1 MALYHVHANY
11 IQQGSHADGA
21 QGFARYLGREGRG
34 DANQFRR
41 YLERDGG
48 AGKDDLV
55 ASGSANLPRWAK
67 DGEHF
72 FAMADTYERSGWV
85 VARHLQIALPREL
98 SPEARQELAD
108 DIREV
113 TVGRFAHVWAIHEP
127 QARDGSGF
135 QPHIHLLFSPRRE
148 EMERDRT
155 PAQWFAKA
163 AAQGEDPLRGGVRKD
178 RTWDTKGML
187 HDIRAAVALMTN
199 AALAREGLALAV
211 SAHSLEARGLRRDP
225 ARYTS
230 SHDTD
235 DLARTR
241 AYRAE
246 LWESGTAAYEQL
258 ATYAGWQ
265 QQAQKLMSLDRQYIT
280 DMCRDHVWRYDRS
293 PARQQERE
301 ASMQRA
307 FALAAEQGG
316 RTMRATPPRQAPQAA
331 AAQHRQRMQAIRMR
345 QQEPQAGAAL
355 HLRLCED
362 EQERQHQRQQGMSW

>member
-55 ASGSANLPRWAK
+55 ASGSANLPRWAT

-72 FAMADTYERSGWV
+72 FAMADTHERSGWV
-85 VARHLQIALPREL
+85 VARHLQVALPREL
-98 SPEARQELAD
+98 SPEARRELAD

-148 EMERDRT
+148 EMELDRT

-163 AAQGEDPLRGGVRKD
+163 AAQGEDPIQGGVRKD
-178 RTWDTKGML
+178 RTWDKKGML
-187 HDIRAAVALMTN
+187 HDIREAVAVMTN
-199 AALAREGLALAV
+199 AALARAGVEAAV
-211 SAHSLEARGLRRDP
+211 SEQSLEAQGIGRDP

-230 SHDTD
+230 DTH
-235 DLARTR
+235 TTVM
-241 AYRAE
+241 AYRSA
-246 LWESGTAAYEQL
+246 LRDSGQVAHEQL

-265 QQAQKLMSLDRQYIT
+265 HQALKLMSLDRHYIR
-280 DMCRDHVWRYDRS
+280 DLCRDQVWRFDQS
-293 PARQQERE
+293 PTRGQERD

-307 FALAAEQGG
+307 FALAAEQVG
-316 RTMRATPPRQAPQAA
+316 RTMRVPSQRRTPQVT

-345 QQEPQAGAAL
+345 HEEPQAGAAL
-355 HLRLCED
+355 HIRLFED
-362 EQERQHQRQQGMSW
+362 EQEHQRQRQHGMSW